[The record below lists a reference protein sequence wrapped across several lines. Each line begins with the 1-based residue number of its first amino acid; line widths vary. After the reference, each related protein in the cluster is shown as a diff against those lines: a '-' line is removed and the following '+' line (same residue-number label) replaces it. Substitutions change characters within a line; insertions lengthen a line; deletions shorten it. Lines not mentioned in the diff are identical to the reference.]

1 MSEVKNL
8 QKWQNNN
15 PELQALLKGEK
26 NWGNM
31 TPSSHKDTLSSASM
45 PPGSVAPLTY
55 AEKMKKQR
63 KVNSELI
70 PENQRNNI
78 NIARE
83 GANAE
88 NVRRMKESY
97 NRYIRRGSRR
107 NDRSSSPRPR
117 YYTRRRS
124 SSRERNNRGRY
135 YSRRRSSSRERNNRG
150 RYYSRRRSPSPRRR
164 SPPPRRR
171 SPSPRERNNRGRY
184 YSRRSRSPQRNNHGR
199 FTRRS

>member
-1 MSEVKNL
+1 MSAEVQKL

-26 NWGNM
+26 NWGNL

-55 AEKMKKQR
+55 AEKMRQQR
-63 KVNSELI
+63 KVNAEMI

-78 NIARE
+78 NLARE

-97 NRYIRRGSRR
+97 NRYMRRESRR
-107 NDRSSSPRPR
+107 NDRSPSPR
-117 YYTRRRS
+117 RR
-124 SSRERNNRGRY
+124 N
-135 YSRRRSSSRERNNRG
+135 YSRRRSPSPRQRNNRG

-164 SPPPRRR
+164 SPSPRYYSRRRSPSPRRR
-171 SPSPRERNNRGRY
+171 SPSPRERNDRGRY

-199 FTRRS
+199 FTRRR

>member
-45 PPGSVAPLTY
+45 PPGSAAPLTY
-55 AEKMKKQR
+55 AEKMRQQR
-63 KVNSELI
+63 KVNAQVI
-70 PENQRNNI
+70 PENQRNHI

-83 GANAE
+83 EANAT

-97 NRYIRRGSRR
+97 NRYIRRQSRR
-107 NDRSSSPRPR
+107 NDRSPSP
-117 YYTRRRS
+117 
-124 SSRERNNRGRY
+124 RY
-135 YSRRRSSSRERNNRG
+135 YSRRRSPSPRQRNNRG

-164 SPPPRRR
+164 SPSPRYYSRRRSPSTRRR

-184 YSRRSRSPQRNNHGR
+184 YSRRNRSRSPQRNNRGR
-199 FTRRS
+199 FTRRA